1 MSPKNLKIGMENESS
16 LHRSLKFR
24 YALPG
29 KTETE
34 RAGFICDAIGSE
46 NEAVEVQTGNFGAL
60 KKKLPALLKEGK
72 VRLVYP
78 VVVNKTIELY
88 DNEGN
93 LIHRKKSPKK
103 GKAWDIFNELIYA
116 PALVGMRGLIM
127 EIMLVNAIERRRND
141 GKGSYHRKGISIED
155 RILENTIESII
166 LKKKGDWQ
174 RFLPLKG
181 EITKKNLAAAARIQI
196 FLAQRTLY
204 VLEKAGIVKK
214 IGKQARSWVYQTV

>member
-1 MSPKNLKIGMENESS
+1 MENESS

-29 KTETE
+29 RTETE
-34 RAGFICDAIGSE
+34 RAGFICDAIGKE
-46 NEAVEVQTGNFGAL
+46 DEAVEIQTGNFTAL

-72 VRLVYP
+72 VRLIYP
-78 VVVNKTIELY
+78 VIVNKTLELY
-88 DNEGN
+88 DNEDN
-93 LIHRKKSPKK
+93 LIRRKKSPKK

-127 EIMLVNAIERRRND
+127 EITLVNAIERRRND

-155 RILENTIESII
+155 RILENTLESII
-166 LKKKGDWQ
+166 LKKKGDWR

-181 EITKKNLAAAARIQI
+181 EITKKNLAAAAQI
-196 FLAQRTLY
+196 DPLLARKTLY

-214 IGKQARSWVYQTV
+214 IGKQARSWVYQTF